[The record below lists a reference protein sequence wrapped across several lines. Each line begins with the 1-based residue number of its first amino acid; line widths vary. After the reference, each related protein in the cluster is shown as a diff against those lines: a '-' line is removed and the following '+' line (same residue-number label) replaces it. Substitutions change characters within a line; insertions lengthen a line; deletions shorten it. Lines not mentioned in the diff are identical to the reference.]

1 MNPLHQLTRRPV
13 KAAFGV
19 LLLALAGAILCL
31 SGGQYWAAVQTR
43 AAVERTYTTVAV
55 ITGLGSSEET
65 ADSMNA
71 ESLRQDS
78 AFGAAIF
85 FQELEQQSWDIIRSR
100 PTVGMVSGYSP
111 CLKPAISLYTG
122 HRSSDAPYEYSI
134 VEIRADAVTEVIN
147 DWFGE
152 SGCASWQLD
161 GQVLGIYGLN
171 DAFRDPSGQRAS
183 VTLCQVYD
191 DPAELLHPEAGKR
204 YLLLSHSY
212 TDDEWSLRR
221 NVADWVFMETNV
233 QSDPW
238 SLDILGNLIRY
249 DQRANPDGTKYCRLA
264 HDGEFTDDAD
274 GFVELAPDELIYSDP
289 VTGVEVMNV
298 DPDDFGRFSFAV
310 DALKDTGEIMVEDPQ
325 QPGNWRPETV
335 DYTQY
340 NLPSIQ
346 ELPDGVTAQEVID
359 STSSWRMAM
368 ESIQTN
374 NHSVPVLAVD
384 SVEGMLEFA
393 SGRTQITQGRSISQ
407 DEYRDGAAVCLIS
420 ETLARESGLDVGDT
434 LPLSLYEKEKNL
446 MPTMVGDSDPTASY
460 YLPQRGFQQETEYT
474 VIGLYRQSSEWVTTP
489 TSFTPNSVFVPEKSV
504 TCQTVSG
511 DYGVWETMILK
522 NGTAGQME
530 ARLKE
535 NGLGGVVT
543 YYDQGYSEIVESLDG
558 FSRVSRTVLWVG
570 LALWVVVLAAYC
582 VLFPCRRAKLP
593 CGWTLGT
600 VKRDITG
607 SIWLSS
613 AAVAV
618 IGTVIALAVS
628 IPGMSWAIGKIT
640 GADRLGAHHVRVS
653 VADGGPVRRGA
664 GPGAG
669 SRGPVQRPRRP
680 TGHPQGSVKHRRER
694 SDDPL
699 FFQANAQA
707 DRSVPGG
714 GADGAGVFP
723 GPVHASAV
731 PGPDGRA
738 H

>member
-85 FQELEQQSWDIIRSR
+85 FQEPEQQSWDIIRSR

-191 DPAELLHPEAGKR
+191 DPAKLLHPEAGKR

-212 TDDEWSLRR
+212 TDDEWSLRQ

-274 GFVELAPDELIYSDP
+274 GLVELAPDELIYSDP
-289 VTGVEVMNV
+289 ATGIEVTNI
-298 DPDDFGRFSFAV
+298 DPDAFGQFSFAV

-434 LPLSLYEKEKNL
+434 LPLSLYEKEKKL

-474 VIGLYRQSSEWVTTP
+474 IIGLYRQSSEWSETVA
-489 TSFTPNSVFVPEKSV
+489 SFTPNSVLTPKKSV
-504 TCQTVSG
+504 TCAMETGDCAIEASPSG
-511 DYGVWETMILK
+511 LWGTMILK

-530 ARLKE
+530 ARLAE
-535 NGLGGVVT
+535 NNLAGTVT
-543 YYDQGYSEIVESLDG
+543 YYDQGYSGIMESLDG

-582 VLFPCRRAKLP
+582 VLFPLQEGKTALRM
-593 CGWTLGT
+593 WTLGT

-628 IPGMSWAIGKIT
+628 IPGMSWAIGKLQELT
-640 GADRLGAHHVRVS
+640 GSELTMSVSPWQTAALCAGALAIALAVIALVS
-653 VADGGPVRRGA
+653 VSTARRGIRKA
-664 GPGAG
+664 G
-669 SRGPVQRPRRP
+669 
-680 TGHPQGSVKHRRER
+680 
-694 SDDPL
+694 
-699 FFQANAQA
+699 
-707 DRSVPGG
+707 
-714 GADGAGVFP
+714 
-723 GPVHASAV
+723 
-731 PGPDGRA
+731 
-738 H
+738 

>member
-65 ADSMNA
+65 AGSMNA

-78 AFGAAIF
+78 ALDAAIF
-85 FQELEQQSWDIIRSR
+85 FQEPEQQSWDIIRSR

-111 CLKPAISLYTG
+111 CLRPAISLYTG
-122 HRSSDAPYEYSI
+122 HRGSDAPYEYSI
-134 VEIRADAVTEVIN
+134 VEIRADAVTERNN

-152 SGCASWQLD
+152 SGSANWQLD

-183 VTLCQVYD
+183 VSLHQEYD

-212 TDDEWSLRR
+212 TDDEWYLRR

-233 QSDPW
+233 QLDPW

-249 DQRANPDGTKYCRLA
+249 DQRKNQSEHWYHTAGDAAEEPV
-264 HDGEFTDDAD
+264 EFAPE
-274 GFVELAPDELIYSDP
+274 ELLYRDP
-289 VTGVEVMNV
+289 ATGVEVTNI

-474 VIGLYRQSSEWVTTP
+474 IIGLYRQSSEWSETVA
-489 TSFTPNSVFVPEKSV
+489 SFTPNSVLTPKKSV
-504 TCQTVSG
+504 TCAMETGDCAIEASPSG
-511 DYGVWETMILK
+511 LWGTMILK

-530 ARLKE
+530 ARLAE
-535 NGLGGVVT
+535 NNLAGTVT
-543 YYDQGYSEIVESLDG
+543 YYDQGYSGIMESLDG

-582 VLFPCRRAKLP
+582 VLFPLQEGKTALRM
-593 CGWTLGT
+593 WTLGT

-613 AAVAV
+613 AAVAA
-618 IGTVIALAVS
+618 IGAVIALAVS
-628 IPGMSWAIGKIT
+628 IPGMSWAIGKLQELT
-640 GADRLGAHHVRVS
+640 GSELAMSVS
-653 VADGGPVRRGA
+653 PWQTAALCAVVLVLELAAVALCSALAARRGIRKA
-664 GPGAG
+664 A
-669 SRGPVQRPRRP
+669 
-680 TGHPQGSVKHRRER
+680 
-694 SDDPL
+694 
-699 FFQANAQA
+699 
-707 DRSVPGG
+707 
-714 GADGAGVFP
+714 
-723 GPVHASAV
+723 
-731 PGPDGRA
+731 
-738 H
+738 

>member
-65 ADSMNA
+65 AGSMNA

-78 AFGAAIF
+78 ALDAAIF
-85 FQELEQQSWDIIRSR
+85 FQEPEQQSWDIIRSR

-111 CLKPAISLYTG
+111 CLRPAISLYTG
-122 HRSSDAPYEYSI
+122 HRGSDAPYEYSI
-134 VEIRADAVTEVIN
+134 VEIRADAVTERNN

-152 SGCASWQLD
+152 SGSANWQLD

-183 VTLCQVYD
+183 VSLHQEYD

-212 TDDEWSLRR
+212 TDDEWYLRR

-233 QSDPW
+233 QLDPW

-407 DEYRDGAAVCLIS
+407 EEYRDGAAVCLIS

-474 VIGLYRQSSEWVTTP
+474 IIGLYRQSSEWSETVA
-489 TSFTPNSVFVPEKSV
+489 SFTPNSVLTPKKSV
-504 TCQTVSG
+504 TCAMETGDCAIEASPSG
-511 DYGVWETMILK
+511 LWGTMILK

-530 ARLKE
+530 ARLAE
-535 NGLGGVVT
+535 NNLAGTVT
-543 YYDQGYSEIVESLDG
+543 YYDQGYSGIMESLDG

-582 VLFPCRRAKLP
+582 VLFPLQEGKTALRM
-593 CGWTLGT
+593 WTLGT

-628 IPGMSWAIGKIT
+628 IPGMSWAIGKLQELT
-640 GADRLGAHHVRVS
+640 GSELAMSVS
-653 VADGGPVRRGA
+653 PWQTAALCAVVLVLELAAVALCSALAARRGI
-664 GPGAG
+664 
-669 SRGPVQRPRRP
+669 R
-680 TGHPQGSVKHRRER
+680 K
-694 SDDPL
+694 
-699 FFQANAQA
+699 
-707 DRSVPGG
+707 
-714 GADGAGVFP
+714 
-723 GPVHASAV
+723 AV
-731 PGPDGRA
+731 
-738 H
+738 

>member
-31 SGGQYWAAVQTR
+31 SGGQYWAAAQTR

-78 AFGAAIF
+78 ALDAAIF
-85 FQELEQQSWDIIRSR
+85 FQEPEQQSWDIIRSR
-100 PTVGMVSGYSP
+100 PTVRMVSGYSP

-134 VEIRADAVTEVIN
+134 VEIRADAVTEVVN

-191 DPAELLHPEAGKR
+191 DPAKLLHPEAGKR

-212 TDDEWSLRR
+212 GDSEWSLRQ

-233 QSDPW
+233 QSDLW

-289 VTGVEVMNV
+289 ATGVEVTNI

-407 DEYRDGAAVCLIS
+407 EEYRDGAAVCLIS

-504 TCQTVSG
+504 TCRTVTGSC
-511 DYGVWETMILK
+511 GVWSSLILQ
-522 NGTAGQME
+522 NGTIDRME
-530 ARLKE
+530 ARLEE
-535 NGLGGVVT
+535 NDLGGTVT
-543 YYDQGYSEIVESLDG
+543 YYDQGYSDIVESLDG
-558 FSRVSRTVLWVG
+558 YTRVSRTVLWVG

-582 VLFPCRRAKLP
+582 VLFPLQEGKTALRM
-593 CGWTLGT
+593 WTLGT

-628 IPGMSWAIGKIT
+628 IPGMSWAIGKLQELT
-640 GADRLGAHHVRVS
+640 GSELTMS
-653 VADGGPVRRGA
+653 VAPWQTAALCAVVLVLELAAVALCSALAARRGIRKA
-664 GPGAG
+664 A
-669 SRGPVQRPRRP
+669 
-680 TGHPQGSVKHRRER
+680 
-694 SDDPL
+694 
-699 FFQANAQA
+699 
-707 DRSVPGG
+707 
-714 GADGAGVFP
+714 
-723 GPVHASAV
+723 
-731 PGPDGRA
+731 
-738 H
+738 

>member
-1 MNPLHQLTRRPV
+1 MNPMTQLTRRPV

-19 LLLALAGAILCL
+19 LLLALAGVILAL
-31 SGGQYWAAVQTR
+31 SGGQFWAAAQTR

-85 FQELEQQSWDIIRSR
+85 FQEPEQQSWDIIRSR

-152 SGCASWQLD
+152 SGAAVWQLD

-183 VTLCQVYD
+183 VTLCQEYD

-204 YLLLSHSY
+204 YLLLSRSY

-233 QSDPW
+233 QLDPW
-238 SLDILGNLIRY
+238 SLDISGNLIRY
-249 DQRANPDGTKYCRLA
+249 DQRKNQSEHWYHTAGDAAEEPV
-264 HDGEFTDDAD
+264 EF
-274 GFVELAPDELIYSDP
+274 APEELIYSDP
-289 VTGVEVMNV
+289 ATGVEVTNI
-298 DPDDFGRFSFAV
+298 DPDAFGQFSFAV

-407 DEYRDGAAVCLIS
+407 EEYRDGAAVCLIS

-446 MPTMVGDSDPTASY
+446 MPTMVGDSDPTAYY

-474 VIGLYRQSSEWVTTP
+474 VIGLYRQSSEWGKTVA
-489 TSFTPNSVFVPEKSV
+489 SFTPNSVLTPKKSV
-504 TCQTVSG
+504 TCAMETGSSAIEASPSG
-511 DYGVWETMILK
+511 LWGTMILK

-535 NGLGGVVT
+535 NDLGGTVT
-543 YYDQGYSEIVESLDG
+543 YYDQGYSDIVESLDG
-558 FSRVSRTVLWVG
+558 YTRVSRTVLCVC
-570 LALWVVVLAAYC
+570 LALWAVVLAAYC
-582 VLFPCRRAKLP
+582 VLLP
-593 CGWTLGT
+593 MQEGKTALRMWTLGA
-600 VKRDITG
+600 KRRDIAG
-607 SIWLSS
+607 QIWTPS
-613 AAVAV
+613 ALMAAA
-618 IGTVIALAVS
+618 GTVIALAVS
-628 IPGMSWAIGKIT
+628 IPGMSWATDKIQALT
-640 GADRLGAHHVRVS
+640 GSDLTLTVS
-653 VADGGPVRRGA
+653 VGQTMALCAGALAIALAVIALVSTLTARRGIRKA
-664 GPGAG
+664 
-669 SRGPVQRPRRP
+669 
-680 TGHPQGSVKHRRER
+680 E
-694 SDDPL
+694 
-699 FFQANAQA
+699 
-707 DRSVPGG
+707 
-714 GADGAGVFP
+714 
-723 GPVHASAV
+723 
-731 PGPDGRA
+731 
-738 H
+738 

>member
-31 SGGQYWAAVQTR
+31 SGGQYWAAAQTR
-43 AAVERTYTTVAV
+43 ATVERTYTTVAV

-65 ADSMNA
+65 AGSMNA
-71 ESLRQDS
+71 ESLRQSS
-78 AFGAAIF
+78 ATGAAIF
-85 FQELEQQSWDIIRSR
+85 FQEPEQQSWDIIRSR

-122 HRSSDAPYEYSI
+122 HRGSDAPYEYSI

-152 SGCASWQLD
+152 SGSAVWQLD

-183 VTLCQVYD
+183 VTLCQEYD
-191 DPAELLHPEAGKR
+191 DPAKLLHPEAGKR

-212 TDDEWSLRR
+212 TDDEWYLRR
-221 NVADWVFMETNV
+221 NVADWVFMDTNV
-233 QSDPW
+233 QLDPW

-249 DQRANPDGTKYCRLA
+249 DQRANPDGTQYCRPA

-274 GFVELAPDELIYSDP
+274 GLVELAPDELIYSDP
-289 VTGVEVMNV
+289 VTGIEVTNI

-407 DEYRDGAAVCLIS
+407 EEYRDGAAVCLIS

-446 MPTMVGDSDPTASY
+446 MPTTVGDSDPTASY

-474 VIGLYRQSSEWVTTP
+474 VIGLYRQSSEWGKTVA
-489 TSFTPNSVFVPEKSV
+489 SFTPNSVLTPKKSV
-504 TCQTVSG
+504 TCAMETGGSAIEASPSG
-511 DYGVWETMILK
+511 LWGTMILK
-522 NGTAGQME
+522 NGTADQME

-582 VLFPCRRAKLP
+582 VLFPLQEGKTALRM
-593 CGWTLGT
+593 WTLGT

-628 IPGMSWAIGKIT
+628 IPDMSWAIGKLQELT
-640 GADRLGAHHVRVS
+640 GSELTMSVS
-653 VADGGPVRRGA
+653 PWQTAALCAVVLVLELAAVALCSALAARRGIRKA
-664 GPGAG
+664 A
-669 SRGPVQRPRRP
+669 
-680 TGHPQGSVKHRRER
+680 
-694 SDDPL
+694 
-699 FFQANAQA
+699 
-707 DRSVPGG
+707 
-714 GADGAGVFP
+714 
-723 GPVHASAV
+723 
-731 PGPDGRA
+731 
-738 H
+738 

>member
-1 MNPLHQLTRRPV
+1 MNPMHQLTRRPV
-13 KAAFGV
+13 KAAFGA
-19 LLLALAGAILCL
+19 LLLALAGVILAL
-31 SGGQYWAAVQTR
+31 SGGQFWAAARTR
-43 AAVERTYTTVAV
+43 AGVEATYTTVAV
-55 ITGLGSSEET
+55 VTGRISSDEVLTPSAEGGS
-65 ADSMNA
+65 NA

-78 AFGAAIF
+78 AMAAAIF
-85 FQELEQQSWDIIRSR
+85 LAEPEQQSWDIIRSR

-111 CLKPAISLYTG
+111 CLRPAISLYTG
-122 HRSSDAPYEYSI
+122 HRGSDAPYEYSI
-134 VEIRADAVTEVIN
+134 VEIRADAVTERNN

-152 SGCASWQLD
+152 SGSANWQLD

-183 VTLCQVYD
+183 VSLHQEYD

-212 TDDEWSLRR
+212 GDSEWYLRR

-233 QSDPW
+233 QLDPW

-407 DEYRDGAAVCLIS
+407 EEYHDGAAVCLIS

-474 VIGLYRQSSEWVTTP
+474 VIGLYRQSSEWSETVA
-489 TSFTPNSVFVPEKSV
+489 SFTPNSVLTPKKSV
-504 TCQTVSG
+504 TCAMETGDCAIEASPSG
-511 DYGVWETMILK
+511 LWGTMILK

-530 ARLKE
+530 ARLAE
-535 NGLGGVVT
+535 NNLAGTVT
-543 YYDQGYSEIVESLDG
+543 YYDQGYSGIMESLDG

-582 VLFPCRRAKLP
+582 VLFPLQEGKTALRM
-593 CGWTLGT
+593 WTLGT

-613 AAVAV
+613 AAVAA

-628 IPGMSWAIGKIT
+628 IPGMSWAIGKLQELT
-640 GADRLGAHHVRVS
+640 GSELTMSVSPWQTAALCAGALAIALAVIALVS
-653 VADGGPVRRGA
+653 ILTTRRGIRKA
-664 GPGAG
+664 
-669 SRGPVQRPRRP
+669 
-680 TGHPQGSVKHRRER
+680 E
-694 SDDPL
+694 
-699 FFQANAQA
+699 
-707 DRSVPGG
+707 
-714 GADGAGVFP
+714 
-723 GPVHASAV
+723 
-731 PGPDGRA
+731 
-738 H
+738 

>member
-1 MNPLHQLTRRPV
+1 MNPMHQLIRRPV
-13 KAAFGV
+13 KAAFGA
-19 LLLALAGAILCL
+19 LLLALAGVILAL
-31 SGGQYWAAVQTR
+31 SGGQFWAAARTR
-43 AAVERTYTTVAV
+43 AGVEESYTTVAV
-55 ITGLGSSEET
+55 VTGRISSDEVLTPSAEGKS
-65 ADSMNA
+65 DA

-78 AFGAAIF
+78 AMAAAIF
-85 FQELEQQSWDIIRSR
+85 LAEPEQQSWDIIRSR

-122 HRSSDAPYEYSI
+122 HSGIDAPYGCSI
-134 VEIRADAVTEVIN
+134 VEIRADAVTEVNN

-152 SGCASWQLD
+152 SGAAVWQLD

-183 VTLCQVYD
+183 VTLCQEYD

-204 YLLLSHSY
+204 YLLLSRSY
-212 TDDEWSLRR
+212 TDDEWYLRQH
-221 NVADWVFMETNV
+221 VADFIFMDTNV

-274 GFVELAPDELIYSDP
+274 GLVELAPDELIYSDP
-289 VTGVEVMNV
+289 ATGIEVTNI
-298 DPDDFGRFSFAV
+298 DPDAFGQFSFAV

-446 MPTMVGDSDPTASY
+446 MPTTVGDSDPTASY

-474 VIGLYRQSSEWVTTP
+474 VIGLYRQSNEWSQGVA
-489 TSFTPNSVFVPEKSV
+489 SFTPNTVLVPRKSV
-504 TCQTVSG
+504 TCAVETGETGLGVSSG
-511 DYGVWETMILK
+511 CLWETMVLQ
-522 NGTAGQME
+522 NGTIDQME
-530 ARLKE
+530 ARLAE
-535 NGLGGVVT
+535 NGLGGTVT
-543 YYDQGYSEIVESLDG
+543 YYDQGYSDIVESLDG
-558 FSRVSRTVLWVG
+558 YTRVSRTVLLVG
-570 LALWVVVLAAYC
+570 LALWAVVLAAYC
-582 VLFPCRRAKLP
+582 VLLP
-593 CGWTLGT
+593 MQEGKTALRMWTLGA
-600 VKRDITG
+600 KRRDIAG
-607 SIWLSS
+607 QIWIPS
-613 AAVAV
+613 ALVALA
-618 IGTVIALAVS
+618 GTIIALAVS
-628 IPGMSWAIGKIT
+628 IPGMSWATDKIQALT
-640 GADRLGAHHVRVS
+640 GSDLTLTVSTGQTVALCAGALAITLAVIALVS
-653 VADGGPVRRGA
+653 TLTARRGIRKA
-664 GPGAG
+664 
-669 SRGPVQRPRRP
+669 
-680 TGHPQGSVKHRRER
+680 E
-694 SDDPL
+694 
-699 FFQANAQA
+699 
-707 DRSVPGG
+707 
-714 GADGAGVFP
+714 
-723 GPVHASAV
+723 
-731 PGPDGRA
+731 
-738 H
+738 

>member
-1 MNPLHQLTRRPV
+1 MNPMHQLTRRPV
-13 KAAFGV
+13 KAAFGA
-19 LLLALAGAILCL
+19 LLLALAGVILAL
-31 SGGQYWAAVQTR
+31 SGGQFWAAARTR
-43 AAVERTYTTVAV
+43 ARVEATYTTVAV
-55 ITGLGSSEET
+55 VTGRISSDEVLTPSAEGGS
-65 ADSMNA
+65 NA

-78 AFGAAIF
+78 AMAAAIF
-85 FQELEQQSWDIIRSR
+85 LAEPEQQSWDIIRSR

-111 CLKPAISLYTG
+111 CLRPAISLYTG
-122 HRSSDAPYEYSI
+122 QRGSDAPYEYSI
-134 VEIRADAVTEVIN
+134 VEIRADAVTERNN

-152 SGCASWQLD
+152 SGSANWQLD

-183 VTLCQVYD
+183 VSLHQEYD

-212 TDDEWSLRR
+212 TDDEWYLRR

-233 QSDPW
+233 QLDPW

-407 DEYRDGAAVCLIS
+407 EEYHDGAAVCLIS

-474 VIGLYRQSSEWVTTP
+474 VIGLYRQSSEWSETVA
-489 TSFTPNSVFVPEKSV
+489 SFTPNSVLTPKKSV
-504 TCQTVSG
+504 TCAMETGDCAIEASPSG
-511 DYGVWETMILK
+511 LWGTMILK

-530 ARLKE
+530 ARLAE
-535 NGLGGVVT
+535 NNLAGTVT
-543 YYDQGYSEIVESLDG
+543 YYDQGYSGIMESLDG

-582 VLFPCRRAKLP
+582 VLLP
-593 CGWTLGT
+593 MQEGKTALRMWTLGA
-600 VKRDITG
+600 KRRDIAG
-607 SIWLSS
+607 QIWTPS
-613 AAVAV
+613 ALMAAA
-618 IGTVIALAVS
+618 GTVIALAVS
-628 IPGMSWAIGKIT
+628 IPGMSWATDKIQALT
-640 GADRLGAHHVRVS
+640 GSDLTLKVSTGQTVALCAGALAIALAVIALVS
-653 VADGGPVRRGA
+653 VLTANRGIRKA
-664 GPGAG
+664 G
-669 SRGPVQRPRRP
+669 
-680 TGHPQGSVKHRRER
+680 
-694 SDDPL
+694 
-699 FFQANAQA
+699 
-707 DRSVPGG
+707 
-714 GADGAGVFP
+714 
-723 GPVHASAV
+723 
-731 PGPDGRA
+731 
-738 H
+738 

>member
-85 FQELEQQSWDIIRSR
+85 FQEPEQQSWDIIRSR

-134 VEIRADAVTEVIN
+134 VEIRADAVTEVNN

-152 SGCASWQLD
+152 SGSANWQLD

-183 VTLCQVYD
+183 VSLHQEYD

-204 YLLLSHSY
+204 YLLLSYSY
-212 TDDEWSLRR
+212 GDSEWSLRR
-221 NVADWVFMETNV
+221 NVADWVFMESNV
-233 QSDPW
+233 QLDPW

-249 DQRANPDGTKYCRLA
+249 DQRKNQSEHWYHTAGDAAEEPV
-264 HDGEFTDDAD
+264 EFAPE
-274 GFVELAPDELIYSDP
+274 ELLYRDP
-289 VTGVEVMNV
+289 ATGVEVTSI
-298 DPDDFGRFSFAV
+298 DPDAFGQFSFAV

-325 QPGNWRPETV
+325 QPGNWRPEMV

-407 DEYRDGAAVCLIS
+407 EEYRDGAAVCLIS

-474 VIGLYRQSSEWVTTP
+474 VIGLYRQSSEWGKTVA
-489 TSFTPNSVFVPEKSV
+489 SFTPNSVLTPKKSV
-504 TCQTVSG
+504 TCAMETGGSAIEASPSG
-511 DYGVWETMILK
+511 LWGTMILK

-535 NGLGGVVT
+535 NNLAGTVT

-582 VLFPCRRAKLP
+582 VLFPLQEGKTALRM
-593 CGWTLGT
+593 WTLGT

-628 IPGMSWAIGKIT
+628 IPGMSWAIGKLQELT
-640 GADRLGAHHVRVS
+640 GSELTMSVS
-653 VADGGPVRRGA
+653 PWQTAALCAVVLVLELAAVALCSALAARRGIRKA
-664 GPGAG
+664 A
-669 SRGPVQRPRRP
+669 
-680 TGHPQGSVKHRRER
+680 
-694 SDDPL
+694 
-699 FFQANAQA
+699 
-707 DRSVPGG
+707 
-714 GADGAGVFP
+714 
-723 GPVHASAV
+723 
-731 PGPDGRA
+731 
-738 H
+738 

>member
-85 FQELEQQSWDIIRSR
+85 FQEPEQQSWDIIRSR

-134 VEIRADAVTEVIN
+134 VEIRADAVTEVNN

-152 SGCASWQLD
+152 SGSANWQLD

-183 VTLCQVYD
+183 VSLCQEYD
-191 DPAELLHPEAGKR
+191 DPAKLLHPEAGKR
-204 YLLLSHSY
+204 YLLLSRSY
-212 TDDEWSLRR
+212 TDDEWYLRQH
-221 NVADWVFMETNV
+221 VADFIFMDTNV

-289 VTGVEVMNV
+289 ATGVEVTNI

-407 DEYRDGAAVCLIS
+407 EEYRDGAAVCLIS

-474 VIGLYRQSSEWVTTP
+474 IIGLYRQSSEWSETVA
-489 TSFTPNSVFVPEKSV
+489 SFTPNSVLTPKKSV
-504 TCQTVSG
+504 TCAMETGDCAIEASPSG
-511 DYGVWETMILK
+511 LWGTMILK

-530 ARLKE
+530 ARLAE
-535 NGLGGVVT
+535 NNLAGTVT
-543 YYDQGYSEIVESLDG
+543 YYDQGYSGIMESLDG

-582 VLFPCRRAKLP
+582 VLFPLQEGKTALRM
-593 CGWTLGT
+593 WTLGT

-613 AAVAV
+613 AAVAA

-628 IPGMSWAIGKIT
+628 IPGMSWAIGKLQELT
-640 GADRLGAHHVRVS
+640 GSELAMSVS
-653 VADGGPVRRGA
+653 PWQTAALCAVVLVLELAAVALCSALAARRGVRKA
-664 GPGAG
+664 A
-669 SRGPVQRPRRP
+669 
-680 TGHPQGSVKHRRER
+680 
-694 SDDPL
+694 
-699 FFQANAQA
+699 
-707 DRSVPGG
+707 
-714 GADGAGVFP
+714 
-723 GPVHASAV
+723 
-731 PGPDGRA
+731 
-738 H
+738 

>member
-65 ADSMNA
+65 AGSMNA

-85 FQELEQQSWDIIRSR
+85 FQEPEQQSWDIIRSR

-111 CLKPAISLYTG
+111 CLRPAISLYTG
-122 HRSSDAPYEYSI
+122 HRGSDAPYEYSI
-134 VEIRADAVTEVIN
+134 VEIRADAVTERN
-147 DWFGE
+147 SDWFGE
-152 SGCASWQLD
+152 SGSANWQLD

-183 VTLCQVYD
+183 VSLHQEYD

-212 TDDEWSLRR
+212 TDDEWSLRQ

-249 DQRANPDGTKYCRLA
+249 DQRANPDGTKYYRLA

-407 DEYRDGAAVCLIS
+407 EEYRDGAAVCLIS
-420 ETLARESGLDVGDT
+420 ETLARESGLNVGDT

-474 VIGLYRQSSEWVTTP
+474 VIGLYRQSSEWGKTVA
-489 TSFTPNSVFVPEKSV
+489 SFTPNSVLTPKKSV
-504 TCQTVSG
+504 TCAMETGGSAIEASPSG
-511 DYGVWETMILK
+511 LWGTMILK
-522 NGTAGQME
+522 NGTADQME

-535 NGLGGVVT
+535 NNLAGTVT

-582 VLFPCRRAKLP
+582 VLFPLQEGKTALRM
-593 CGWTLGT
+593 WTLGT

-628 IPGMSWAIGKIT
+628 IPGMSWAIGKLQELT
-640 GADRLGAHHVRVS
+640 GSELAMSVS
-653 VADGGPVRRGA
+653 PWQTAALCAVVLVLELAAVALCSALAARRGIRKA
-664 GPGAG
+664 A
-669 SRGPVQRPRRP
+669 
-680 TGHPQGSVKHRRER
+680 
-694 SDDPL
+694 
-699 FFQANAQA
+699 
-707 DRSVPGG
+707 
-714 GADGAGVFP
+714 
-723 GPVHASAV
+723 
-731 PGPDGRA
+731 
-738 H
+738 

>member
-31 SGGQYWAAVQTR
+31 SGGQYWAAAQTR
-43 AAVERTYTTVAV
+43 ATVERTYTTVAV

-65 ADSMNA
+65 AGSMNA
-71 ESLRQDS
+71 ESLRQSS
-78 AFGAAIF
+78 ATGAAIF
-85 FQELEQQSWDIIRSR
+85 FQEPEQQSWDIIRSR

-122 HRSSDAPYEYSI
+122 HRGSDAPYEYSI

-152 SGCASWQLD
+152 SGSAVWQLD

-183 VTLCQVYD
+183 VTLCQEYD
-191 DPAELLHPEAGKR
+191 DPAKLLHPEAGKR

-212 TDDEWSLRR
+212 TDDEWYLRR
-221 NVADWVFMETNV
+221 NVADWVFMDTNV
-233 QSDPW
+233 QLDPW

-249 DQRANPDGTKYCRLA
+249 DQRANPDGTQYCRPA

-274 GFVELAPDELIYSDP
+274 GLVELAPDELIYSDP
-289 VTGVEVMNV
+289 VTGIEVTNI
-298 DPDDFGRFSFAV
+298 DPDAFGRFSFAV
-310 DALKDTGEIMVEDPQ
+310 DAPKDTGEIMVEDPQ

-474 VIGLYRQSSEWVTTP
+474 IIGLYRQSSEWSETVA
-489 TSFTPNSVFVPEKSV
+489 SFTPNSVLTPKKSV
-504 TCQTVSG
+504 TCAMETGDCAIEASPSG
-511 DYGVWETMILK
+511 LWGTMILK

-530 ARLKE
+530 ARLAE
-535 NGLGGVVT
+535 NNLAGTVT
-543 YYDQGYSEIVESLDG
+543 YYDQGYSGIMESLDG

-582 VLFPCRRAKLP
+582 VLFPLQEGKTALRM
-593 CGWTLGT
+593 WTLGT

-628 IPGMSWAIGKIT
+628 IPGMSWAIGKLQELT
-640 GADRLGAHHVRVS
+640 GSELAMSVS
-653 VADGGPVRRGA
+653 PWQTAALCAVVLVLELAAVALCSALAARRGIRKA
-664 GPGAG
+664 A
-669 SRGPVQRPRRP
+669 
-680 TGHPQGSVKHRRER
+680 
-694 SDDPL
+694 
-699 FFQANAQA
+699 
-707 DRSVPGG
+707 
-714 GADGAGVFP
+714 
-723 GPVHASAV
+723 
-731 PGPDGRA
+731 
-738 H
+738 

>member
-65 ADSMNA
+65 AGSMNA

-85 FQELEQQSWDIIRSR
+85 FQEPEQQSWDIIRSR

-111 CLKPAISLYTG
+111 CLRPAISLYTG
-122 HRSSDAPYEYSI
+122 HRGSDAPYEYSI
-134 VEIRADAVTEVIN
+134 VEIRADAVTERNN

-152 SGCASWQLD
+152 SGSANWQLD

-183 VTLCQVYD
+183 VSLHQEYD

-212 TDDEWSLRR
+212 TDDEWYLRR

-233 QSDPW
+233 QLDPW

-407 DEYRDGAAVCLIS
+407 EEYRDGAAVCLIS

-474 VIGLYRQSSEWVTTP
+474 IIGLYRQSSEWSETVA
-489 TSFTPNSVFVPEKSV
+489 SFTPNSVLTPKKSV
-504 TCQTVSG
+504 TCAMETGDCAIEASPSG
-511 DYGVWETMILK
+511 LWGTMILK

-530 ARLKE
+530 ARLAE
-535 NGLGGVVT
+535 NNLAGTVT
-543 YYDQGYSEIVESLDG
+543 YYDQGYSGIMESLDG

-582 VLFPCRRAKLP
+582 VLFPLQEGKTALRM
-593 CGWTLGT
+593 WTLGT

-628 IPGMSWAIGKIT
+628 IPGMSWAIGKLQELT
-640 GADRLGAHHVRVS
+640 GSELTMSVS
-653 VADGGPVRRGA
+653 PWQTAALCAVVLVLELAAVALCSALAARRGIRKA
-664 GPGAG
+664 A
-669 SRGPVQRPRRP
+669 
-680 TGHPQGSVKHRRER
+680 
-694 SDDPL
+694 
-699 FFQANAQA
+699 
-707 DRSVPGG
+707 
-714 GADGAGVFP
+714 
-723 GPVHASAV
+723 
-731 PGPDGRA
+731 
-738 H
+738 